1 MINKIDET
9 TEYIRQ
15 CMGSRPVPE
24 IGIILGSGLGLLADR
39 IQDQLVMP
47 YGGIPNFKR
56 STAEGHKGNLILGTL
71 GGKPVVAMQGR
82 FHFYEGYTMQ
92 EVTFPVRVMSRLGVK
107 ILFVSNA
114 AGAVNPE
121 YRVGDLMVI
130 SDHINLLPNPLIGP
144 NMEEFG
150 PRFPDMTTV
159 YSKRIRQLAVEE
171 AEKMGERLRMG
182 VYVAGTG
189 PTYET
194 PAEYKFYKAI
204 GGDAAGMST
213 IPEVI
218 VARHCGMEIFGMS
231 VITNQSNDLS
241 DTCLNSGEDVVK
253 QANLAAEKMTTLFER
268 VITRL

>member
-1 MINKIDET
+1 
-9 TEYIRQ
+9 
-15 CMGSRPVPE
+15 
-24 IGIILGSGLGLLADR
+24 
-39 IQDQLVMP
+39 
-47 YGGIPNFKR
+47 
-56 STAEGHKGNLILGTL
+56 
-71 GGKPVVAMQGR
+71 
-82 FHFYEGYTMQ
+82 MQ
-92 EVTFPVRVMSRLGVK
+92 EVTFPVRVMFRLGVK
-107 ILFVSNA
+107 LLFVSNA

>member
-39 IQDQLVMP
+39 IQDQLVIP